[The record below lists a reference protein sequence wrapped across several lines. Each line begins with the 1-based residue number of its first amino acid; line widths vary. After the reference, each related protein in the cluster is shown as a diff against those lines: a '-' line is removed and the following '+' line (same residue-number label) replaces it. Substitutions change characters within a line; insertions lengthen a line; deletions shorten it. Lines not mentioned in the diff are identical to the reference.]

1 MVIPNLD
8 KSMGM
13 ECFNIVHNRNEGQ
26 VRNLPVI
33 TSCHDIG
40 LITAMVVVDI
50 VDTLFVRLERK
61 VGDRVSKRPDLDGMV
76 QTGGRKC
83 LRVLWVDGESHNVVG
98 VPFKYLP

>member
-40 LITAMVVVDI
+40 LITAMVIVDI
-50 VDTLFVRLERK
+50 VDTLFVRLEGK

-83 LRVLWVDGESHNVVG
+83 LRVLGVDSESHNVVS
-98 VPFKYLP
+98 VSFKDLP